1 MDNVFHFSKRE
12 SEPLPEKTVDRRTQ
26 RDWIKVWILRAL
38 IFCGFVALFYYFSW
52 WFVDFRFTS
61 PGLTLLLVCAVCYAG
76 TQMAGNW
83 LLYLAAR
90 KPTVPAPLENG
101 LTTDVYVTACGED
114 YWMIE
119 RTLAA
124 AVGMRGEHRTW
135 LLDDGGNLILKD
147 LAERLGAGYLSRP
160 DRKDAKAG
168 NLNAALPRT
177 DGDII
182 AIFDIDHV
190 PAPDFLER
198 SLGHFANP
206 RLGFVQVMLTF
217 ANKQE
222 SWVAQAAMETSLE
235 FYNPT
240 SLGADGVG
248 GATLM
253 GSNALIR
260 RKALEKIGGYQ
271 PGLAEDLATSIA
283 LHASGWQ
290 SAYVAEPLAP
300 GLAPPSFIAW
310 FVQQL
315 KWARGVFELLL
326 TVYPRV
332 FSRLTG
338 GQRLSYAVRMT
349 KYWIGPVI
357 GLHLFATIAVLIFGG
372 GETRAMFHDYLIQ
385 ITPLAMADVL
395 IRYQALR
402 TWRHPSTPRTSLSRA
417 VVLVYATW
425 PIYLQAWLMAVLRLP
440 VNFRPTPKSKSGR
453 LNFFWMWP
461 QVTVIIALLLGTLY
475 TVIIGGHQP
484 SILLVFAILQGAVQ
498 LMLFTQWM
506 RTDFEMPKAVSRSL
520 AVFRELTRPVGIN
533 RRMIKN
539 QIQQTITGL
548 QNMIENVPV
557 DLIEQTVAILHRA
570 RLEKRRIFILSN
582 QRNGMVAEWF
592 ISELNRIGKV
602 PGWPEFQVVGRSRRQ
617 ANLLSGLSR
626 QPEPWRA
633 KPVQAGEVV
642 IAIFDDSLDREI
654 IRVLE
659 AARARQAKTIAMAR
673 FEANQLFGLADIIL
687 DLPNDPLGEFT
698 EAQILLVRIMIEAL
712 RDIGRLRSFGDAV
725 PAEPLGV
732 LTEQSG
738 AAPEAELAGPFFF
751 NGSSIHQMHYRKIL
765 RACMEAASAA
775 SGSIL
780 LVNEGEQACE
790 VVVAYKGRIESYVID
805 HLTEA
810 HRSSLAGWVL
820 EHRQPALVTDTYA
833 DERWIWRAWDEIHG
847 ARSAIS
853 VPMMLSSRMVGVLT
867 LVHPNPQQFS
877 QSDLV
882 SLVETVE
889 KALALEDSNS

>member
-12 SEPLPEKTVDRRTQ
+12 SEPLPGQTDDRRTQ
-26 RDWIKVWILRAL
+26 RDWIKVWTLRAIIL
-38 IFCGFVALFYYFSW
+38 CGFAALFYYFSW
-52 WFVDFRFTS
+52 WFVDFRYAS
-61 PGLTLLLVCAVCYAG
+61 PGLLLLLVCAVCYSG

-90 KPTVPAPLENG
+90 NPSQPAPLENG
-101 LTTDVYVTACGED
+101 LTTDVFVTACGED

-135 LLDDGGNLILKD
+135 LLDDGGNPVLKD
-147 LAERLGAGYLSRP
+147 LAERLGAGYLTRV

-217 ANKQE
+217 ANRQE

-260 RKALEKIGGYQ
+260 RKALEEIGGYQ
-271 PGLAEDLATSIA
+271 SGLAEDLATSIA

-332 FSRLTG
+332 FSRLTA

-349 KYWIGPVI
+349 KYWIGPVV
-357 GLHLFATIAVLIFGG
+357 GLHMFATIAVLIFGG
-372 GETRAMFHDYLIQ
+372 GETRTMFHDYLIQ

-453 LNFFWMWP
+453 LTFSWLWP
-461 QVTVIIALLLGTLY
+461 QVTVIIALLVGMLY
-475 TVIIGGHQP
+475 TVIVGGHQP
-484 SILLVFAILQGAVQ
+484 SILLLFAILQGTVQ
-498 LMLFTQWM
+498 LMLFAQWM

-520 AVFRELTRPVGIN
+520 AVLRELTRPAGIN
-533 RRMIKN
+533 RRTIKG
-539 QIQQTITGL
+539 QVQKTITGL
-548 QNMIENVPV
+548 NNLIENVPV
-557 DLIEQTVAILHRA
+557 DLIEQTVAMLHQA
-570 RLEKRRIFILSN
+570 RLEKRRIFILSTQKSEMAAN
-582 QRNGMVAEWF
+582 WF
-592 ISELNRIGKV
+592 ITGLNRIEPV
-602 PGWPEFQVVGRSRRQ
+602 QGWPDFQVLGRSKRQ
-617 ANLLSGLSR
+617 SILLSGLSPHP
-626 QPEPWRA
+626 QPWLAR
-633 KPVQAGEVV
+633 PVQGGEVV
-642 IAIFDDSLDREI
+642 VVIFDDSLDRELV
-654 IRVLE
+654 RVLE
-659 AARARQAKTIAMAR
+659 AARARQAKTIAIAR

-687 DLPNDPLGEFT
+687 DLSSDPPGEFS
-698 EAQILLVRIMIEAL
+698 EAQILLVRIMLETL
-712 RDIGRLRSFGDAV
+712 RDIGRLRFFGDNGSAG
-725 PAEPLGV
+725 PFGTLPEQTGV
-732 LTEQSG
+732 
-738 AAPEAELAGPFFF
+738 APEAAGLRVF
-751 NGSSIHQMHYRKIL
+751 NGSSAHQVHYRNLL
-765 RACMEAASAA
+765 RDCLKVAGAT

-780 LVNEGEQACE
+780 LVNEVDQACE
-790 VVVAYKGRIESYVID
+790 AVVAYKGRIESYAID
-805 HLTEA
+805 NLAEA
-810 HRSSLAGWVL
+810 HQRSLAGWVL
-820 EHRQPALVTDTYA
+820 ENRQPALVTDTYS
-833 DERWIWRAWDEIHG
+833 DERWVWRAWDEIHG

-853 VPMMLSSRMVGVLT
+853 VPIWVASRMVGVLT